1 MEQFLDK
8 NKHIPLIIS
17 IGALT
22 LALLA
27 LVTPKTH
34 VIKDAQSVLGIIAP
48 ISLQP
53 KQTASVKCNGIGSIV
68 KVSATTARFVCA
80 DVIAQ

>member
-1 MEQFLDK
+1 MEHFLDK

-17 IGALT
+17 LGALC
-22 LALLA
+22 LALIA
-27 LVTPKTH
+27 LMTPHLNSGNT
-34 VIKDAQSVLGIIAP
+34 IQSVLGVMAP

-53 KQTASVKCNGIGSIV
+53 KQTATITCNGTGSIV
-68 KVSATTARFVCA
+68 KVSATSARFVCA